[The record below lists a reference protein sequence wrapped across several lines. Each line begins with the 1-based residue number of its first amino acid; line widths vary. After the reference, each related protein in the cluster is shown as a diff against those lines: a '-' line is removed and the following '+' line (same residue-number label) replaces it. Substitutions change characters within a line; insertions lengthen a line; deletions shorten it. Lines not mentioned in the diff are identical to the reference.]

1 MTAAITV
8 IGDALLDVHVVP
20 SQRPRPGG
28 DVPAQVR
35 LEPGG
40 QGANVA
46 VRLARQGRRVRLLS
60 ALGTDA
66 AGNLLRERLGFD
78 GVELLDLGAPATGT
92 VVVLLD
98 TARERT
104 MLSQRMPLARHV
116 AAAPLPADGWLVV
129 SGYLLLEPG
138 AGISASGVTPRR
150 VVIGCSLGR
159 VDAAQWVG
167 GARSLHPHLVIV
179 NADEAR
185 ALTGARGAPVKL
197 ARALVERLGA
207 IAVVTHSAGAA
218 ASLDGDSVEV
228 PAVDAG
234 GVVDATGAG
243 DAFGAGLIS
252 GLVDGPWPPSRASL
266 ERAMTSA
273 ITLAAAVARVPGAQ
287 TRVAPEGHA

>member
-66 AGNLLRERLGFD
+66 AGNILRERLGSD
-78 GVELLDLGAPATGT
+78 GVDLGAPATGA

-98 TARERT
+98 AARERT
-104 MLSQRMPLARHV
+104 MLSQRVPLARHV

-159 VDAAQWVG
+159 ADAARWVG
-167 GARSLHPHLVIV
+167 GARSLLPHLVIV

-207 IAVVTHSAGAA
+207 IAVVTHSAGATA
-218 ASLDGDSVEV
+218 ILDGDSVEV

-234 GVVDATGAG
+234 GFVDATGAG

-252 GLVDGPWPPSRASL
+252 GLIDGPWPPSPASL
-266 ERAMTSA
+266 ERAMSSA
-273 ITLAAAVARVPGAQ
+273 VTLAAAVARVPGAQ
-287 TRVAPEGHA
+287 TRVAPEGQV